1 MARSNADL
9 GDEEREQIFES
20 FRLVGGDSAF
30 ATLHKVYNL
39 LINGMPFSPQNE
51 PKKQILLID
60 FENPR
65 NNTFCVLNQFVIEYT
80 NNGQKQKRVPDI
92 VLFVNGVP
100 LCIIELKN
108 PADFNANIY
117 SAWEQIY
124 VRYWRDIGN
133 LFHYCVLACISDGVK
148 TRLGT
153 VRTAYQHFYAW
164 RRVNDGD
171 KLSTLPFDEMQSM
184 IKGVYEPSRFLEI
197 FRDYIYF
204 EDSIYDSN
212 ERQIVCRYPQFFA
225 TRKLKQSIIE
235 SIRAKNGKLAL
246 VNETKHITQN

>member
-1 MARSNADL
+1 MLIKSDFIEFLARSNADL

-51 PKKQILLID
+51 PKKQISLID

-65 NNTFCVLNQFVIEYT
+65 NNTFRVLNQFVIEYT

-108 PADFNANIY
+108 P
-117 SAWEQIY
+117 QILMQTFIA
-124 VRYWRDIGN
+124 RGNKSMCDIG
-133 LFHYCVLACISDGVK
+133 AI
-148 TRLGT
+148 
-153 VRTAYQHFYAW
+153 
-164 RRVNDGD
+164 
-171 KLSTLPFDEMQSM
+171 
-184 IKGVYEPSRFLEI
+184 
-197 FRDYIYF
+197 
-204 EDSIYDSN
+204 
-212 ERQIVCRYPQFFA
+212 
-225 TRKLKQSIIE
+225 
-235 SIRAKNGKLAL
+235 
-246 VNETKHITQN
+246 